1 MTRTPH
7 TRPLRRPPRWRA
19 RIARTITLWLTT
31 PPRTHQTWR
40 YRP

>member
-19 RIARTITLWLTT
+19 RIARRITHWLTGHPT
-31 PPRTHQTWR
+31 RTHHQTWR
-40 YRP
+40 

>member
-19 RIARTITLWLTT
+19 RIGRAIARWLTGHN
-31 PPRTHQTWR
+31 RKDR
-40 YRP
+40 A

>member
-19 RIARTITLWLTT
+19 RIARAITVWLTDWKD
-31 PPRTHQTWR
+31 HS
-40 YRP
+40 